1 MYRAS
6 RTGFPRIPF
15 VQSCTLEVEG
25 VESPGMMCN
34 LSVLGSFVDVEP
46 LPRPKTE
53 GMLRF
58 RMPDGGAP
66 VSTRVRIAWVNEAM
80 AESPRALPR
89 GCGLRFL
96 GLDAA
101 EVRRIT
107 DLVAA
112 FEADPMPSGLNVD
125 PARTTRVPFV
135 AQCALAGPFGVL
147 RGRVCNV
154 SSQGVFVACDP
165 VPELGA
171 KVIAA
176 FPLPGLDGLFERMGL
191 VAWRNVEGEERT
203 RALPVG
209 CGVRLVNL
217 SAEDERRLQRVV
229 DDYLAGLPATV

>member
-15 VQSCTLEVEG
+15 VQSCTLEVDG

-46 LPRPKTE
+46 LPHPLTE
-53 GMLRF
+53 GTLRF
-58 RMPDGGAP
+58 GIPDGGLP
-66 VSTRVRIAWVNEAM
+66 VATRVRIAWVNEAM
-80 AESPRALPR
+80 EENPRSLPR

-96 GLDAA
+96 DLDAA
-101 EVRRIT
+101 QVRRVNE
-107 DLVAA
+107 LVAA
-112 FEADPMPSGLNVD
+112 FEADPMPSGLEAD

-135 AQCALAGPFGVL
+135 AQCAIAGPFGVL

-154 SSQGVFVACDP
+154 SSQGIFVAVDP
-165 VPELGA
+165 VPEIGA

-176 FPLPGLDGLFERMGL
+176 FPLPGGEGLFERMGL
-191 VAWRNVEGEERT
+191 VAWRNVEGPERT

-217 SAEDERRLQRVV
+217 SAADERRLQKVV